1 MWFTRTQSY
10 TSYVFI
16 EKLKVKAGESGHNTS
31 KAPWIE
37 QDLYKSCSTC
47 ALGVR
52 LEGTVLSSSTYTE
65 QHYGGARKW
74 RKKINQC
81 TPCFISISEE
91 EMRGLLN

>member
-1 MWFTRTQSY
+1 M
-10 TSYVFI
+10 
-16 EKLKVKAGESGHNTS
+16 
-31 KAPWIE
+31 
-37 QDLYKSCSTC
+37 
-47 ALGVR
+47 
-52 LEGTVLSSSTYTE
+52 EGTVLSSSTYTE